1 MYSESLTNTYWV
13 SAEWYTQHSVLSV
26 VYEEPCLFPRIP
38 LYGRYYHVCLT
49 LITSSFEAHAGHIF
63 YLLYFP
69 DALPHCPPPN
79 SPRTGLQVLLSQG
92 CHLPGMSVSLVLSHS
107 TRLPVLDF
115 LIFSDSPGHQVHQ
128 AISPGTASPLICKP
142 YLLPSC
148 ARVLSHLSLI
158 WLFATLWTVAP
169 PALRSLG
176 FSRQEYGSG
185 LPCPP
190 PGDLSDPGI

>member
-1 MYSESLTNTYWV
+1 M
-13 SAEWYTQHSVLSV
+13 
-26 VYEEPCLFPRIP
+26 YEEPCLFPRIP
-38 LYGRYYHVCLT
+38 LFGRYYHVCLT
-49 LITSSFEAHAGHIF
+49 LITSSFEVHASHIF
-63 YLLYFP
+63 YLLYFL
-69 DALPHCPPPN
+69 DTLPHCPPPN

-115 LIFSDSPGHQVHQ
+115 LIFSDSHLVIRYIRQYHQERPRLWYVN
-128 AISPGTASPLICKP
+128 PTFYPLGT
-142 YLLPSC
+142 C
-148 ARVLSHLSLI
+148 AQPPQSRL
-158 WLFATLWTVAP
+158 TLCNPMDCSP
-169 PALRSLG
+169 PALWSLG